1 MLEAKFGDDLSENT
15 ISKKEKGG
23 AINGRWWQFITLVKV
38 YTMKIFLKKLIVFPI
53 YRRNIDV
60 PSI

>member
-23 AINGRWWQFITLVKV
+23 AINGRSVAV
-38 YTMKIFLKKLIVFPI
+38 YHISKGLYNEDFSEEINSFS
-53 YRRNIDV
+53 NI
-60 PSI
+60 S